1 MEVTLIFA
9 RLASS
14 ASPSLTL
21 VRADRFTPPRPRVM
35 TLTPTCPRPPLFFP
49 VAHTFVLFYQLV
61 TLNIAINSY
70 SNALL
75 TLLLSNQFV
84 EIKGS
89 VFKRF
94 EKENLFQMSCA
105 DIVER
110 FQLALMLFVISLR
123 HWIVLTSTAS
133 VSVFAILPASWSV
146 SLAVPALP
154 SLAMVQAVFSPAV
167 VVLISE
173 CFVDW
178 LKHAFITKFN
188 HIRPAVY
195 GRFID
200 VLCKDL
206 VVGAGRQDHEPFVDQ
221 SPVVSRRL
229 GFAALPLGLLVVR
242 VIVQVLEMLSDDSQV
257 DECAPKGVGLGVV
270 PRGFFGD
277 VWGRDLGGWA
287 VVALVGCV
295 IWVCLVALKLLIG

>member
-1 MEVTLIFA
+1 
-9 RLASS
+9 
-14 ASPSLTL
+14 
-21 VRADRFTPPRPRVM
+21 M
-35 TLTPTCPRPPLFFP
+35 TL
-49 VAHTFVLFYQLV
+49 
-61 TLNIAINSY
+61 NSAINSY

-110 FQLALMLFVISLR
+110 FQLALMLFIISLR
-123 HWIVLTSTAS
+123 NWNWIELSSATSAS
-133 VSVFAILPASWSV
+133 LFSFLPASWSV
-146 SLAVPALP
+146 SLALPTLP
-154 SLAMVQAVFSPAV
+154 SLAMVQLIFSPAV

-195 GRFID
+195 GRFVD

-221 SPVVSRRL
+221 SPQVSRRL

-242 VIVQVLEMLSDDSQV
+242 VIVQVLEMLSDDSHV
-257 DECAPKGVGLGVV
+257 DECAPRVLELGGAGARGPFGVLG
-270 PRGFFGD
+270 GS
-277 VWGRDLGGWA
+277 DLGGWA